1 MSAQCKYYFLAPT
14 WHNHP
19 KSGTLQLGNIM
30 TDLKAPGPERPL
42 YRGPPPPPPRLVDT
56 PPDVGSEERT
66 ESYQTNFEFSTDRLR
81 AGKFG
86 IWTKF
91 LSVLGLGVDLGYEW
105 DDRFVSHSSRVRSV
119 AVDPLQIPL
128 PVFFVSK
135 LGDILPIRRILL
147 TSDSQ

>member
-1 MSAQCKYYFLAPT
+1 MSAQCRYYFLAPT

-30 TDLKAPGPERPL
+30 TDLKAPGPERPI
-42 YRGPPPPPPRLVDT
+42 YRGPPPPPPKLVDT

-66 ESYQTNFEFSTDRLR
+66 ESYQTNYEFSMDKLR
-81 AGKFG
+81 GGKFG

-105 DDRFVSHSSRVRSV
+105 DDRFVPHSSRVRSV
-119 AVDPLQIPL
+119 AMDPVMMQSPGSFEDRNIPIFL
-128 PVFFVSK
+128 S
-135 LGDILPIRRILL
+135 
-147 TSDSQ
+147 S